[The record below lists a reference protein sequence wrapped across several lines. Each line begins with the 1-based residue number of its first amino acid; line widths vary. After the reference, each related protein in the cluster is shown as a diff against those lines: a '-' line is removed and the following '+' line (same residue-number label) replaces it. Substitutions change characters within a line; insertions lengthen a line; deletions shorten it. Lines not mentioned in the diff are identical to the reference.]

1 MESLDLHIDTS
12 KRTVVDLTDQV
23 RGFCREK
30 GGELFSI
37 FVPPAT
43 AGVAL
48 IETDSGWET
57 DLKEL
62 VGRLIPRDGRYQ
74 HRRSA
79 FGDTG
84 PTTCCPH

>member
-1 MESLDLHIDTS
+1 MELLDLPIDTS
-12 KRTVVDLTDQV
+12 KRKVVDLTDQV

-30 GGELFSI
+30 GGRLFSI

-48 IETDSGWET
+48 IETNSAWET

-62 VGRLIPRDGRYQ
+62 VGRLIPRDGRY
-74 HRRSA
+74 
-79 FGDTG
+79 
-84 PTTCCPH
+84 